1 MISITGYTQH
11 SFIFPA
17 NRPTAFE
24 FYSDWRRTLGYL
36 TYISYQNQ
44 SNNQHFRML
53 YSTTELGIYQV
64 QLYCDVI
71 TRLDRD
77 TWTILIQPQEEI
89 ESMICQAGLHS
100 MKAMGYYSSLSSFH
114 EQGERTRIDYQ
125 LNLHA
130 ELPVPYAIR
139 FMPASILQNVARG
152 IMQRRI
158 EEIVEKFIQRSI
170 EAYQLQV
177 KT

>member
-1 MISITGYTQH
+1 MINIIGSIQR

-24 FYSDWRRTLGYL
+24 FYSDWQRTLSYL
-36 TYISYQNQ
+36 AHISFQRQ

-64 QLYCDVI
+64 LLHCDI
-71 TRLDRD
+71 SIEQDRNA
-77 TWTILIQPQEEI
+77 WKLHIQPQEGTTPAV
-89 ESMICQAGLHS
+89 SKAGLYS
-100 MKAMGYYSSLSSFH
+100 IEGKGYYSSQSHFH
-114 EQGERTRIDYQ
+114 EMGERTRIEYC

-130 ELPVPYAIR
+130 DLPVPHAIR
-139 FMPASILQNVARG
+139 FMPAPILQNVARR
-152 IMQRRI
+152 ITQRRV

-170 EAYQLQV
+170 EDYEKQAVL
-177 KT
+177 